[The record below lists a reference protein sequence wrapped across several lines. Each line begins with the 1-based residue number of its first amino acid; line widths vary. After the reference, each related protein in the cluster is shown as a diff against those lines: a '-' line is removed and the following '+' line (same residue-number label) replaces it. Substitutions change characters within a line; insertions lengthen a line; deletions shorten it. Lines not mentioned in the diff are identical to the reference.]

1 MAYLA
6 NGYKNY
12 SRFYRDHDTF
22 DYMGNHLLYNLAKR
36 KAAKRDS
43 QIDVWCCGCAGGEEV
58 YTVQMLWQHD
68 LAPYFPD
75 VRLDMYATDID
86 ASAIATA
93 KAAEYTAHAIVEMPA
108 EWLDTYFQVRGD
120 AVRQE
125 AVPEAVAPLQEP
137 WEAEGPDSAGAPD
150 DPQNAVADALQPA
163 PKRPARNAKDKQRP
177 GAKGEGAVY
186 KVLPELSAQVHFETQ
201 DAEKGV
207 PDATFDL
214 ILARYSAFLYCS
226 NAVAWA
232 ILQQMVFR
240 CLRVGGYLV
249 IGGKDNLPSQWAS
262 LPLQKCTASI
272 GFGHG
277 IHIYQR
283 VHGRDA
289 PLPPPAA
296 APLVGALEP
305 PASPEAGCCGR
316 RMECTGTCGY
326 DTLEAYLA
334 ACHNQPHKYSMSRR
348 RLVFQLSDTHAAYDE
363 ERARMNPEE
372 LQEFLGRMARVAED
386 ARSRLQQLQLAQVQ
400 AQELEM
406 AKFRVPALT
415 AEGLANFL
423 DKMQSYEA
431 QARERQEKLEKEL
444 TGTQRRKKLTR
455 RKMRKFL
462 ARMSAAAERR
472 RSREEPPEAQPP
484 PSAKPRLSFRKRLPP
499 ATAAAAAA
507 PPAGDARSF
516 APADT
521 GPLPASLLSFDGPL
535 DGAASSDSP
544 PASGR
549 SVPSSGT
556 LTSCGSPTTASALLP
571 FPSAASVAS
580 AETHPVAAT
589 PTEHGPAPL
598 SVPSRPTSGIAPPFR
613 RRGPRPTSAPAS
625 EAGGQAAGGDPAW
638 KPSQAAAHVQRQRSG
653 VSRSG
658 IRGLRRPQPL
668 PPMPHPKQR
677 ADACV
682 EALGP
687 PPPPLLATRPSLL
700 QQRLVHAQREFPGP
714 AGLLACGMKA
724 PLGAIRPLLKT
735 GPGLG
740 NGALVPEPPLCGKL
754 Q

>member
-36 KAAKRDS
+36 KAAEPDS

-68 LAPYFPD
+68 LAPYFPG

-93 KAAEYTAHAIVEMPA
+93 KEAEYTAHAVVEMPA

-125 AVPEAVAPLQEP
+125 AVPDAVAPPQESR
-137 WEAEGPDSAGAPD
+137 EAEGPDAAGAAD
-150 DPQNAVADALQPA
+150 DPQNAAADALQPE
-163 PKRPARNAKDKQRP
+163 PKRPAREAKDKQRP

-186 KVLPELSAQVHFETQ
+186 KVLPELAAQVRFETQ

-207 PDATFDL
+207 PDATFDV
-214 ILARYSAFLYCS
+214 ILARYSVFLYCS

-296 APLVGALEP
+296 APLAGAAAILDP
-305 PASPEAGCCGR
+305 PASPQSGCCGR

-334 ACHNQPHKYSMSRR
+334 ACHNRPHKYSMSRR

-363 ERARMNPEE
+363 ERARLNPEE

-386 ARSRLQQLQLAQVQ
+386 TRSRLRQLQLAQVQ
-400 AQELEM
+400 EQELEL

-444 TGTQRRKKLTR
+444 TGTQKRKKLTR
-455 RKMRKFL
+455 KKMRKFL

-472 RSREEPPEAQPP
+472 RSREEPPEARPP
-484 PSAKPRLSFRKRLPP
+484 PSAKPRLSFHKRLP
-499 ATAAAAAA
+499 AAAA
-507 PPAGDARSF
+507 PPLAGD
-516 APADT
+516 DT
-521 GPLPASLLSFDGPL
+521 GTLPASLLSFDGPL

-556 LTSCGSPTTASALLP
+556 LTSCGSPTTASALHP

-580 AETHPVAAT
+580 SEAHAVAT
-589 PTEHGPAPL
+589 PTEQGPAPL
-598 SVPSRPTSGIAPPFR
+598 SVPSRPSSGIAPPFR
-613 RRGPRPTSAPAS
+613 RRGSRPTSAPVS

-638 KPSQAAAHVQRQRSG
+638 KPSQFAAHVQRQRSG
-653 VSRSG
+653 FGTLSRG
-658 IRGLRRPQPL
+658 GLRGLRRPQPL

-687 PPPPLLATRPSLL
+687 PPPLLAAGTSLL
-700 QQRLVHAQREFPGP
+700 QQRLLHAQREFSGP

-724 PLGAIRPLLKT
+724 PLGSIRPLLKT